1 MVSPDETVAVAL
13 LALTGGALVAFALA
27 SRKSDSGLRRAYR
40 IDPADDAAARSNAAV
55 VTAVGVG
62 TLLLAGAVAADL
74 PERLVGLAALLAA
87 AGCCFVLGWL
97 VRYRGRSELLTVPNA
112 SPETARR
119 LGGAVLICGALL
131 LPLAPAL
138 WFGASDAVVVLLALG
153 GSFLGLV
160 AVAVAAR

>member
-1 MVSPDETVAVAL
+1 MVSSDETVAVAI

-27 SRKSDSGLRRAYR
+27 SRKSDSALRRTYR

-55 VTAVGVG
+55 VAAVGAG
-62 TLLLAGAVAADL
+62 ILLLAGAVAADV
-74 PERLVGLAALLAA
+74 PERLVGPGMLLASA
-87 AGCCFVLGWL
+87 VCCLVLGWL
-97 VRYRGRSELLTVPNA
+97 VRYRGRFELLTVPNA
-112 SPETARR
+112 TPETGRR
-119 LGGAVLICGALL
+119 LGAAVMVCGVLL

-138 WFGASDAVVVLLALG
+138 WLGASDAVVVLLALG